1 MSEGRDPVAAVL
13 DMLTRAAK
21 DRNAGALRWPV
32 LATPAEGA
40 GADARMLVLRRFD
53 RAARVLELHTDARAP
68 KVAQLRA
75 DPRCALLFFD
85 ARAKVQLRVRG
96 RASIHTADDVAEAA
110 FHRAPEA
117 SLDDY
122 RGAAPGAAL
131 TGDESRSGEARAN
144 FAALRIAMVEA
155 DWLKLS
161 RSGHERWR
169 IDFSTPAAGAVAI
182 AP

>member
-21 DRNAGALRWPV
+21 DRNAGPLRWPV
-32 LATPAEGA
+32 LATAAEGA

-68 KVAQLRA
+68 KVAQLKA
-75 DPRCALLFFD
+75 DPRCALVFFD
-85 ARAKVQLRVRG
+85 PRGKVQLRVQG
-96 RASIHTADDVAEAA
+96 RASVHEKDAMADTAFE
-110 FHRAPEA
+110 RAGKA

-169 IDFSTPAAGAVAI
+169 IDFSTPEASAVAI